1 MLNLRKTKKM
11 KILENDDKKEYYGT
25 GTDPKKD
32 QKKYEEK
39 VKKFL
44 DYYCKNFRNEL
55 VERSKNKEKGL
66 KTVGDIKECFDS
78 SFKEYYKKSKK
89 FSLFSRT
96 TKVLKGMDKQL
107 DKIGKDESITG
118 KEIEEE
124 LKKAFKYTSKRDY
137 EKDYGKRSAI
147 DDKAVYGFFNATL
160 PKIIN
165 NICQKARGEQ
175 ADELKEL
182 NDLMDFVNESF
193 GKVKRLSIKVGE
205 RLESIKD
212 EVEEQ
217 EDDIDGIQEK
227 NKGLQQKAEES
238 DGQKDKKTIDEMNA
252 RITALEEE
260 NIKHSKRVGE
270 LEVKKNAIDESSK
283 KLKLFTNKPGW
294 LKNEN
299 EKTKEDKE
307 VTEDLI
313 KLLGEEQDG
322 NLSLRDRFKS
332 KLVKLKAEIEE
343 IDNEL
348 GDLGGIIEDNT
359 KKIKEIEEEQKKMGN
374 KLNAIK

>member
-11 KILENDDKKEYYGT
+11 DVLEDNNKKEYYGT

-32 QKKYEEK
+32 QKKYEKK
-39 VKKFL
+39 VKGFL
-44 DYYCKNFRNEL
+44 DYCKNFRNEL
-55 VERSKNKEKGL
+55 VEESKNKDKEKGL
-66 KTVGDIKECFDS
+66 KTVEDIKKCFDS

-193 GKVKRLSIKVGE
+193 GEVKRLSIKLGKG
-205 RLESIKD
+205 LESIKD
-212 EVEEQ
+212 EVKEQ
-217 EDDIDGIQEK
+217 EGDVDEIQEK

-238 DGQKDKKTIDEMNA
+238 DGQKDKKIIDEMKA
-252 RITALEEE
+252 EIAVLEGKNKE
-260 NIKHSKRVGE
+260 HS
-270 LEVKKNAIDESSK
+270 
-283 KLKLFTNKPGW
+283 NKII
-294 LKNEN
+294 E
-299 EKTKEDKE
+299 
-307 VTEDLI
+307 
-313 KLLGEEQDG
+313 LLGEYNDAK
-322 NLSLRDRFKS
+322 NLYIELLPFSNTNDKRWLNDEEKKKKLSMLLFGEENKS
-332 KLVKLKAEIEE
+332 ENVNLLLQGLDTKAGELKDKLEVMANEVKELK
-343 IDNEL
+343 
-348 GDLGGIIEDNT
+348 GDIEDNIKKI
-359 KKIKEIEEEQKKMGN
+359 KKIKEEQKNMGN

>member
-11 KILENDDKKEYYGT
+11 KILGNDNQMSYGT
-25 GTDPKKD
+25 GEDPKKD

-39 VKKFL
+39 VNHFL
-44 DYYCKNFRNEL
+44 IYCKNFRNEL
-55 VERSKNKEKGL
+55 VEKSKNKEKGL
-66 KTVGDIKECFDS
+66 KKVGDIKKCFDS

-147 DDKAVYGFFNATL
+147 DDKAVYGFFNVTL

-165 NICQKARGEQ
+165 NICQKARGKQ

-193 GKVKRLSIKVGE
+193 GKVKRLSIKVEKG
-205 RLESIKD
+205 LKSIKN

-217 EDDIDGIQEK
+217 EGDVDEIQEK
-227 NKGLQQKAEES
+227 NKDLQQKAEES
-238 DGQKDKKTIDEMNA
+238 DDQKDKKTIDEMNA

-260 NIKHSKRVGE
+260 NIKHSKRVKE
-270 LEVKKNAIDESSK
+270 LEVEKNAIDESSK
-283 KLKLFTNKPGW
+283 NLKLFTNKPGW

-299 EKTKEDKE
+299 EKTEEDKK

-322 NLSLRDRFKS
+322 NLSLRDRFIS

-348 GDLGGIIEDNT
+348 GNLGGIIKGNN
-359 KKIKEIEEEQKKMGN
+359 KKIEEIKEKQKKMEN
-374 KLNAIK
+374 KLNA